1 MPILPLNNILEVYRY
16 PDAILKHMPNKSL
29 EAFQSDLLYSNK
41 KVLLKGGRDRRL
53 NNDNDQ
59 DNWSGNS
66 FDDRIVMIWIAIE

>member
-59 DNWSGNS
+59 DNWSGNN